1 MRPSPQPR
9 TQPQPQPRPAPA
21 PPPPLQVPVTEASR
35 AAAAAAEAD
44 RKEAEQGAAAALRRA
59 LLLGED
65 DADGFSMASSRPGD
79 RPDALVSAEAAAAA
93 QLSRRAL
100 PSKRRAKRG
109 IYGLFQVPQPLL
121 LFRNPDCSRCRNPNP
136 TGH

>member
-1 MRPSPQPR
+1 M
-9 TQPQPQPRPAPA
+9 
-21 PPPPLQVPVTEASR
+21 TEASR

-59 LLLGED
+59 LLLGEG
-65 DADGFSMASSRPGD
+65 ADGFSMASSRPGD
-79 RPDALVSAEAAAAA
+79 RPDALVGAEAAAAA

-100 PSKRRAKRG
+100 PRKRRAKRG
-109 IYGLFQVPQPLL
+109 IYGLFQVPQP
-121 LFRNPDCSRCRNPNP
+121 P